1 MTDRKVKVIL
11 DASIGGFT
19 AKMATASKSVQDTA
33 NKMTGAS
40 KEAAKFR
47 RGLTDVG
54 DTAGKF
60 GLVAAAGLGGIV
72 AVTANFEQA
81 MSKVQAATHEST
93 QNMQALRAAA
103 IKAGADTVFSAG
115 EAAAGIENLAKAG
128 VSTKDI
134 LGGGLKGALDLAAAG
149 TIDVGQAGEIAATA
163 LNQFG
168 LKGKDIPHVADLLAA
183 AAGKAQGEVTDMAQ
197 SLKYVGPVAAQM
209 GISLEQT
216 TGAIAELAS
225 QGILG
230 DQAGTALRGML
241 TALTSPSKAAAK
253 EMTTLGI
260 SLYNAQGKFV
270 GLRGIAGQLHK
281 TMAGLTNAERDQAL
295 GRIFGNEQI
304 TAARILYAGGAKDI
318 DKWTKAVNDQG
329 YASETARIKLD
340 NFKGD
345 LEALK
350 GSLETALIGAGSG
363 SQGPLRSLTQ
373 DATGAVNAFNHLPPA
388 VQGST
393 TALLGLA
400 AAGGGSVW
408 AFSKVVNTVTGMR
421 QTFTDLGVSLEG
433 ANKRMLAMRSGAA
446 ALGVAAIS
454 LGQMADKSSET
465 GAALNALGTVG
476 GAALLGFAAGGP
488 VGAAVGGLGAG
499 LYELAAAARDAG
511 GAAEDTL
518 SSWKDYAGTLDGVT
532 AATGEATRAMVLQR
546 LEKTGLIDQTQKL
559 GISDRDAVQAALGNE
574 AARRRVAAA
583 LEKATAVGKGYEAL
597 KVAEG
602 LHTETAA
609 IQGSRVEQLKKN
621 LALAG
626 TKKEAEAIQRKLD
639 RLGRTNANPTIR
651 IGGARRAIKQLNA
664 VQQLIHDL
672 TGTKGGITPPAG
684 SLSGLLGGDYYSGGY
699 TGTGGK
705 YEPAGVVHR
714 GEYVFSSEATRG
726 NERYLASLHRS
737 LRGYAAGGM
746 VGGGSSAPAPALSLS
761 MSDADVSRIA
771 GALLAARPLIGQ
783 QIVQP
788 HNYNEFRRQ
797 QEQNRRLASLGGMPY

>member
-1 MTDRKVKVIL
+1 
-11 DASIGGFT
+11 
-19 AKMATASKSVQDTA
+19 
-33 NKMTGAS
+33 
-40 KEAAKFR
+40 
-47 RGLTDVG
+47 
-54 DTAGKF
+54 
-60 GLVAAAGLGGIV
+60 
-72 AVTANFEQA
+72 
-81 MSKVQAATHEST
+81 
-93 QNMQALRAAA
+93 
-103 IKAGADTVFSAG
+103 
-115 EAAAGIENLAKAG
+115 
-128 VSTKDI
+128 
-134 LGGGLKGALDLAAAG
+134 
-149 TIDVGQAGEIAATA
+149 
-163 LNQFG
+163 
-168 LKGKDIPHVADLLAA
+168 
-183 AAGKAQGEVTDMAQ
+183 
-197 SLKYVGPVAAQM
+197 
-209 GISLEQT
+209 
-216 TGAIAELAS
+216 
-225 QGILG
+225 
-230 DQAGTALRGML
+230 
-241 TALTSPSKAAAK
+241 
-253 EMTTLGI
+253 
-260 SLYNAQGKFV
+260 
-270 GLRGIAGQLHK
+270 
-281 TMAGLTNAERDQAL
+281 
-295 GRIFGNEQI
+295 
-304 TAARILYAGGAKDI
+304 
-318 DKWTKAVNDQG
+318 
-329 YASETARIKLD
+329 
-340 NFKGD
+340 
-345 LEALK
+345 
-350 GSLETALIGAGSG
+350 
-363 SQGPLRSLTQ
+363 
-373 DATGAVNAFNHLPPA
+373 
-388 VQGST
+388 
-393 TALLGLA
+393 
-400 AAGGGSVW
+400 
-408 AFSKVVNTVTGMR
+408 
-421 QTFTDLGVSLEG
+421 
-433 ANKRMLAMRSGAA
+433 
-446 ALGVAAIS
+446 
-454 LGQMADKSSET
+454 
-465 GAALNALGTVG
+465 
-476 GAALLGFAAGGP
+476 
-488 VGAAVGGLGAG
+488 
-499 LYELAAAARDAG
+499 
-511 GAAEDTL
+511 
-518 SSWKDYAGTLDGVT
+518 
-532 AATGEATRAMVLQR
+532 MVLQR